1 MQPSVRAEVGRTASG
16 LQRRVVS
23 AVLLAPVVL
32 GALAWGGLATDL
44 LLILTGAGMAFEWSR
59 LAVLRALARQRA
71 RPVIAAAVAAV
82 TAGVALFALG
92 LPGWAMA
99 ALALGALAAP
109 ALASGAS
116 PAVRAWL
123 LMGVVYLGA
132 ACIGFLAIRGRPEAG
147 LVLIGWLLALV
158 WATDI
163 GAYAA
168 GRKIGGPRL
177 LVRVSPNK
185 TWSGL
190 AGGVVC
196 AAGVSLLIALWQPE
210 LAPAMALPGIGS
222 VILVSIAL
230 AVVSQGGD
238 LLESALKRR
247 VGAKDAS
254 SLIPGHG
261 GLLDRIDGLVAA
273 SVVLTLSMVALDA
286 TA

>member
-1 MQPSVRAEVGRTASG
+1 VNALGT
-16 LQRRVVS
+16 RVVS
-23 AVLLAPVVL
+23 ALVLAPLVL
-32 GALAWGGLATDL
+32 GALYLGGVYTD
-44 LLILTGAGMAFEWSR
+44 ILMIGTGGRVAFEWAR
-59 LAVLRALARQRA
+59 LVVGPMRPPVLTAMLG
-71 RPVIAAAVAAV
+71 VGAAV
-82 TAGVALFALG
+82 TAFAVG
-92 LPGWAMA
+92 LPMVAFGLLAVTA
-99 ALALGALAAP
+99 ALASVLVRPPVEAGSRLWLGAGIVYLAA
-109 ALASGAS
+109 GC
-116 PAVRAWL
+116 
-123 LMGVVYLGA
+123 M
-132 ACIGFLAIRGRPEAG
+132 GFLALRDRPEVG
-147 LVLIGWLLALV
+147 VLLVGWLIAVV

>member
-1 MQPSVRAEVGRTASG
+1 VGRTASG

-109 ALASGAS
+109 ALAAGAS

-168 GRKIGGPRL
+168 GKTLGGPK
-177 LVRVSPNK
+177 LVRRISPNK
-185 TWSGL
+185 TWAGLIGGVASAAAVSALAGWFLPGIAAATGLPGTAGVVL
-190 AGGVVC
+190 AGG
-196 AAGVSLLIALWQPE
+196 LLAL
-210 LAPAMALPGIGS
+210 
-222 VILVSIAL
+222 
-230 AVVSQGGD
+230 VSQGGD

-247 VGAKDAS
+247 VGAKDAGG
-254 SLIPGHG
+254 LIPGHG
-261 GLLDRIDGLVAA
+261 GLLDRADGLAAA
-273 SVVLTLSMVALDA
+273 SLALAAYMTALDA
-286 TA
+286 AM